1 MKAYHVFSDL
11 IYDGIQ
17 REVAP
22 GAPVHGGWTSD
33 GNTAV
38 IGVDVPRIGD
48 LEKEFCRYGELAGF
62 RLAKEANPARGPT
75 LILDDGKTLKRRSI
89 YALSEVNMTS
99 PLEAVRAIMDG
110 IKEKFGEGRIWFTV
124 TPVYLHR
131 HGAPEGHVATR
142 SAGYWKSE
150 HEDVYPAPR
159 RDQDQ
164 FIPNHNGDG
173 STRVL
178 MGAYYF
184 HENS

>member
-11 IYDGIQ
+11 FYDGLP
-17 REVAP
+17 RDS
-22 GAPVHGGWTSD
+22 VHGGWASD

-38 IGVDVPRIGD
+38 IGVDIPDGDALRAEFVRHGESIGFILGKD
-48 LEKEFCRYGELAGF
+48 QKLGV
-62 RLAKEANPARGPT
+62 N
-75 LILDDGKTLKRRSI
+75 LILDDGNALKRRSI
-89 YALSEVNMTS
+89 YALAEVNMTS
-99 PLEAVRAIMDG
+99 PLEAVRAILDG
-110 IKEKFGEGRIWFTV
+110 IKEKFGEGRVWFSA
-124 TPVYLHR
+124 TPSYLNKKHS
-131 HGAPEGHVATR
+131 APEGHVSTR

-150 HEDVYPAPR
+150 HEDVYPTIP

-164 FIPNHNGDG
+164 FIPNHNGDS